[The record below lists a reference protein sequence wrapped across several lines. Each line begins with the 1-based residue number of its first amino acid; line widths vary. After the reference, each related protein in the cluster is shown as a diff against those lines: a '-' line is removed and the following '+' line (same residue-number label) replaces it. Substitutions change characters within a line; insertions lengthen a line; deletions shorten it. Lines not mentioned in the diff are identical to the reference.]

1 MTRLHRRGKK
11 QATFAPLWVKG
22 TTGGDYYCAATNER
36 ELFNADNDNAER
48 AGAVAAD
55 VIQPVAFVNLLKL
68 PRVIPCTEETVR
80 IER

>member
-11 QATFAPLWVKG
+11 QATFARLWGKG

-36 ELFNADNDNAER
+36 ELFNTDNDNA